1 MAIDF
6 SAFDSKVDLAALQ
19 KEVEEAKDADFA
31 DVPDGKYIVSI
42 EKMEIKLTKAQDKLM
57 FAVQCKIKEGEQANR
72 MIFFNRVISGNK
84 VSENWNDGRA
94 IKSVCT
100 WVNELLGE
108 DETPVEFVNYADF
121 ADQIL
126 DVFQSIQGA
135 IEVEVDYKADA
146 FNPIT
151 IKEVFDC

>member
-6 SAFDSKVDLAALQ
+6 SAFDEKIDLKALQ
-19 KEVEEAKDADFA
+19 KEVEEAPDTDFA
-31 DVPDGKYIVSI
+31 DVPDGEYIVSI
-42 EKMEIKLTKAQDKLM
+42 EKMEIKQTKAKDKLM
-57 FAVQCKIKEGEQANR
+57 FSVQCKIKEGEQANR

-84 VSENWNDGRA
+84 TSERWNDGRA

-108 DETPVEFVNYADF
+108 DEEPVTFYNYSDF

-126 DVFQSIQGA
+126 DVFQSIQGT
-135 IEVEVDYKADA
+135 IEVEVKYAANA

-151 IKEVFDC
+151 INEVFDL

>member
-6 SAFDSKVDLAALQ
+6 SAFDNKVDLAALQ

-100 WVNELLGE
+100 WVNKLIAE
-108 DETPVEFVNYADF
+108 DDTPVEFVNYADF

>member
-1 MAIDF
+1 MI
-6 SAFDSKVDLAALQ
+6 LLM
-19 KEVEEAKDADFA
+19 
-31 DVPDGKYIVSI
+31 VPDGTYIIGI

-57 FAVQCKIKEGEQANR
+57 FAVQAKIKEGEQANR
-72 MIFFNRVISGNK
+72 MIFFNRVISRQQFRK
-84 VSENWNDGRA
+84 VDGRTGNQ
-94 IKSVCT
+94 VCMH
-100 WVNELLGE
+100 LGE
-108 DETPVEFVNYADF
+108 QADCRRWHTCWICELCDF

>member
-1 MAIDF
+1 MD
-6 SAFDSKVDLAALQ
+6 
-19 KEVEEAKDADFA
+19 
-31 DVPDGKYIVSI
+31 
-42 EKMEIKLTKAQDKLM
+42 
-57 FAVQCKIKEGEQANR
+57 
-72 MIFFNRVISGNK
+72 
-84 VSENWNDGRA
+84 
-94 IKSVCT
+94 
-100 WVNELLGE
+100 
-108 DETPVEFVNYADF
+108 TPVEFVNYADF

>member
-6 SAFDSKVDLAALQ
+6 SAFDGKIDLNALQ
-19 KEVEEAKDADFA
+19 KEIQEAPDNDFA
-31 DVPDGKYIVSI
+31 DVPDGEYIVSI
-42 EKMEIKLTKAQDKLM
+42 EKMEIKLTKNNDKLM

-72 MIFFNRVISGNK
+72 MIFFNRVISGNSSAK
-84 VSENWNDGRA
+84 WTDGQA

-100 WVNELLGE
+100 WVNKLIAE
-108 DETPVEFVNYADF
+108 DDIPVEFVNYADF

-126 DVFQSIQGA
+126 DVFQSIQDA
-135 IEVEVDYKADA
+135 IEVEVTYAASK

-151 IKEVFDC
+151 INEVFDL

>member
-1 MAIDF
+1 MEGQSNLSD
-6 SAFDSKVDLAALQ
+6 
-19 KEVEEAKDADFA
+19 EVN
-31 DVPDGKYIVSI
+31 
-42 EKMEIKLTKAQDKLM
+42 KLIA
-57 FAVQCKIKEGEQANR
+57 
-72 MIFFNRVISGNK
+72 
-84 VSENWNDGRA
+84 
-94 IKSVCT
+94 
-100 WVNELLGE
+100 E
-108 DETPVEFVNYADF
+108 DDTPVEFVNYADF

>member
-1 MAIDF
+1 
-6 SAFDSKVDLAALQ
+6 VN
-19 KEVEEAKDADFA
+19 
-31 DVPDGKYIVSI
+31 
-42 EKMEIKLTKAQDKLM
+42 KLIA
-57 FAVQCKIKEGEQANR
+57 
-72 MIFFNRVISGNK
+72 
-84 VSENWNDGRA
+84 
-94 IKSVCT
+94 
-100 WVNELLGE
+100 E
-108 DETPVEFVNYADF
+108 DDTPVEFVNYADF

>member
-6 SAFDSKVDLAALQ
+6 SAFDEKVDLQELQ
-19 KEVEEAKDADFA
+19 NEVQNAPDNDFA
-31 DVPDGKYIVSI
+31 DVPNGTYIIGI

-100 WVNELLGE
+100 WVNELLGK
-108 DETPVEFVNYADF
+108 DETPVEFINYQDF

-135 IEVEVDYKADA
+135 IEVEVDYKADD